1 MAKQLCPSCGK
12 PYNGK
17 KCGNCLYE
25 HFTEEI
31 AHGFHTHEGEPL
43 VIEDT
48 ERKPIPAKDPFGCD
62 RRPQSHRQYRKSRQA
77 KKNPAGKV
85 LGMVIAIIVLA
96 NVALGLFGSFAARG
110 ILSDSSR
117 QTEETLGG
125 YDTVLFSDEDVTIT
139 ALDSEL
145 RAPGDG
151 MSLAIRND
159 TDQNLGVYTQELMV
173 NGYLLPDAGFY
184 CDLPKHS
191 TSVSTL
197 YLDSQYLKYT
207 GSDTVENMTFS
218 LMFCDAND
226 YTEVFEIGPME
237 AEAEEVSVAPS
248 QEADSAEL
256 LYDRDGLMISY
267 LGFTPDAYDGDS
279 LNNLVFCLENTTDNE
294 ISVCTAACT
303 VNGQEESGLSLY
315 VEIPAHTKAIGR
327 MYMNLEEEKTLEEIQ
342 NLSVSLQAYVPAE
355 GIDGGLRAVDIGPL
369 EIPIHGQ

>member
-1 MAKQLCPSCGK
+1 
-12 PYNGK
+12 
-17 KCGNCLYE
+17 
-25 HFTEEI
+25 
-31 AHGFHTHEGEPL
+31 
-43 VIEDT
+43 
-48 ERKPIPAKDPFGCD
+48 
-62 RRPQSHRQYRKSRQA
+62 
-77 KKNPAGKV
+77 
-85 LGMVIAIIVLA
+85 
-96 NVALGLFGSFAARG
+96 
-110 ILSDSSR
+110 
-117 QTEETLGG
+117 
-125 YDTVLFSDEDVTIT
+125 
-139 ALDSEL
+139 
-145 RAPGDG
+145 

-159 TDQNLGVYTQELMV
+159 TGQDLVVYTQELLV

-191 TSVSTL
+191 TSVSAL

-248 QEADSAEL
+248 AEAVSAEL

-327 MYMNLEEEKTLEEIQ
+327 MYMNLEEEMTLEEIQ
-342 NLSVSLQAYVPAE
+342 DLSVSLQAYVPAE